1 MAYAPQLDFKQFV
14 ERKKHEHV
22 GGAPETAGH
31 DYTYIADK
39 QTREAFDK
47 IRPVR
52 IAMEAAVRVFN
63 QVGKS
68 QILGSGVKVSAR
80 QFPRIHKLVERSS
93 DALQIAAPAIYIV
106 NNPVMN
112 AYAFGTSDES
122 FIVLHSGLID
132 YFDDEELLSVI
143 GHESGHIH
151 NQHAV
156 YLTTLNYLTRMA
168 GTILWWVVEPAL
180 VALRAW
186 SRRAEITCDRAS
198 LLCTGDEGPPRRAL
212 AKLALGS
219 QKLSDQLDID
229 AFLEQYEEGK
239 LGYGRFTEAM
249 GSHPYLP
256 KRILAMRVF
265 AESALYRKS
274 IGLGDT
280 GLTMPEVD
288 DRVRALL
295 KGDA

>member
-14 ERKKHEHV
+14 ARKKHEHV

-52 IAMEAAVRVFN
+52 VAMEAAVRVFN

-68 QILGSGVKVSAR
+68 QILGSGVKVSER
-80 QFPRIHKLVERSS
+80 QFPRIHALVRRSS
-93 DALQIAAPAIYIV
+93 DALQIAPPTVYIV
-106 NNPVMN
+106 NSPVMN
-112 AYAFGTSDES
+112 AGAFGTADES
-122 FIVLHSGLID
+122 FIVLHSALID

-156 YLTTLNYLTRMA
+156 YLTTLHYLTRMA
-168 GTILWWVVEPAL
+168 GTVLWWVVEPAL

-198 LLCTGDEGPPRRAL
+198 LLCTGDEAPPRRAL

-219 QKLSDQLDID
+219 KKLSEQLDID

-249 GSHPYLP
+249 VSHPYLP
-256 KRILAMRVF
+256 KRILSMRVF

-274 IGLGDT
+274 VGLGDT
-280 GLTMPEVD
+280 GLAMNEVD

>member
-1 MAYAPQLDFKQFV
+1 MTYAPQLDFKQFV
-14 ERKKHEHV
+14 ERKKNEHV
-22 GGAPETAGH
+22 GGTPETAGH

-63 QVGKS
+63 QVGKG

-80 QFPRIHKLVERSS
+80 QFPRIHKLSERCS
-93 DALQIAAPAIYIV
+93 DALQIPAPAIYIV
-106 NNPVMN
+106 NHPQMN
-112 AYAFGTSDES
+112 AYAFGTADES
-122 FIVLHSGLID
+122 FIVLHSSLID
-132 YFDDEELLSVI
+132 FFDDQELLSVI

-156 YLTTLNYLTRMA
+156 YLTTLNYLSRMA

-180 VALRAW
+180 VALKAW
-186 SRRAEITCDRAS
+186 SRRAEITCDRAA
-198 LLCTGDEGPPRRAL
+198 LLCTGDEVAPRRAL
-212 AKLALGS
+212 AKLAVGS
-219 QKLSDQLDID
+219 QKLSEELDID
-229 AFLEQYEEGK
+229 TFLEQYEEGK

-249 GSHPYLP
+249 ASHPYLP
-256 KRILAMRVF
+256 KRILSMRVF

-274 IGLGDT
+274 VGLGDN
-280 GLTMPEVD
+280 GLTMTEVD